1 MTHSDLETL
10 LDYHYWARDRVLEAA
25 ALLTSD
31 DYTRELGSSF
41 KSIRDT
47 LVHAYS
53 AEWAWHSR
61 WVGVSPRAHLSTDLF
76 PDVPALQA
84 AWSELEGRMRA
95 CLAEAGAAGEA
106 GISRVISY
114 SNLQGVP
121 GSSVFWHMLQHVV
134 NHATYHRGQVS
145 TMLRQLGARPSRSQ
159 DLIAFYRE
167 RAAG

>member
-1 MTHSDLETL
+1 MTHADLETL
-10 LDYHYWARDRVLEAA
+10 LDYHYWARDRVLEAS
-25 ALLTSD
+25 ALLTAEE
-31 DYTRELGSSF
+31 YTRGLGSSF

-47 LVHAYS
+47 LVHTYS

-61 WVGVSPRAHLSTDLF
+61 WVGVSPREHLSTDLF
-76 PDVPALQA
+76 PDVPALGT
-84 AWSELEGRMRA
+84 AWSALEGRMRDY
-95 CLAEAGAAGEA
+95 LAEAGAAGEP
-106 GISRVISY
+106 GITRVISY

-121 GSSVFWHMLQHVV
+121 GSSVFWHMLQHVI

-145 TMLRQLGARPSRSQ
+145 TMLRQLGAKPSRSQ